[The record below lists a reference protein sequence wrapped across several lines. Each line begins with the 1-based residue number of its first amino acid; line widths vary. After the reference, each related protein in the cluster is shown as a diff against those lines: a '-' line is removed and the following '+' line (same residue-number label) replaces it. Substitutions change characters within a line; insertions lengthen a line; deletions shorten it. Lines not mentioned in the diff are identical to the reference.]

1 MRAAVM
7 DTHANALNGR
17 LATDVLFTRFIM
29 ARLKRSRDVLPRR
42 PTRGSKQRP
51 IAPQK
56 PKSTVPPGLRA
67 PMTTEVEKQLRA
79 LIRRHGA
86 KKVLDALTPLLA
98 KCKLDDWLC
107 VANAVE
113 QIVRK
118 PSK

>member
-1 MRAAVM
+1 M

-29 ARLKRSRDVLPRR
+29 ARLKRSRDVLLRR

-51 IAPQK
+51 IAPRK

-113 QIVRK
+113 QIARK